1 MGSVNVNRNVSDVF
15 YRYKMPRLMAKV
27 EGKGNGI
34 KTVIVNMVEVAK
46 ALGRPPT
53 YPTKYFGCE
62 LGAQTQFDF
71 KNERFIVNGSH
82 DAGKLQDLLDGF
94 IRKFVLCPECDNPET
109 ELLVSTKRST
119 ISQGCKACGY
129 HGNLESNHK
138 LVTFILKNP
147 PNLNPAVQ
155 GSSLTEGKRSKR
167 SKRTNGET
175 NGDTSQVDDQ
185 NDTLDVSA
193 SENSGKHNAGD
204 DDTEWA
210 ADVSEEA
217 VRARMQDLTDG
228 AKHMTINDDLE
239 KSEKERMDIFYVLV
253 KSKRDAGQLEN
264 AQMHK
269 DLLGEAERLD
279 IKTKAPLVL
288 AEVLFDQNMRA
299 QLYEYRMLLL
309 RFCHNDKKAQRY
321 LMGGFEQ
328 VIALHRD
335 SLLNKVPGLLKILY
349 DLDILSEAAII
360 AWAEKVR
367 SLAGRVVR
375 GLMSLSIFAG
385 VEEVRVKR
393 DQSRDSRQGRPIRDM
408 VEGSRDGRVRKR
420 RRNR

>member
-1 MGSVNVNRNVSDVF
+1 
-15 YRYKMPRLMAKV
+15 
-27 EGKGNGI
+27 
-34 KTVIVNMVEVAK
+34 
-46 ALGRPPT
+46 
-53 YPTKYFGCE
+53 
-62 LGAQTQFDF
+62 
-71 KNERFIVNGSH
+71 
-82 DAGKLQDLLDGF
+82 
-94 IRKFVLCPECDNPET
+94 
-109 ELLVSTKRST
+109 
-119 ISQGCKACGY
+119 
-129 HGNLESNHK
+129 
-138 LVTFILKNP
+138 
-147 PNLNPAVQ
+147 
-155 GSSLTEGKRSKR
+155 
-167 SKRTNGET
+167 
-175 NGDTSQVDDQ
+175 
-185 NDTLDVSA
+185 
-193 SENSGKHNAGD
+193 
-204 DDTEWA
+204 
-210 ADVSEEA
+210 VSEEA

-253 KSKRDAGQLEN
+253 NSKRDAGQLEN